1 MLRKILICAALV
13 AATSTVNAAPVLV
26 EGFDNVAGLGAS
38 GWTLTN
44 NSAPGGTTNWFQG
57 NTGVFDSYSG
67 AADSYIAANFENAGL
82 GGNVDNW
89 LLTPL
94 LTDIGSVT
102 SMTFATRTGGAL
114 PGDTLSVYYNT
125 TGSLNLADYVLVG
138 TLSAAYP
145 DSWTLFTTGNIG
157 NFMGETLRFAFRYT
171 VTNTLEAG
179 DYIGIDSV
187 TVNTNVPEPGS
198 LALLAACLL
207 MAPLALRRRRQ
218 RQI

>member
-38 GWTLTN
+38 GWTMTN
-44 NSAPGGTTNWFQG
+44 NSAPVGATNWFQG
-57 NTGVFDSYSG
+57 NTGIFDSYAGS
-67 AADSYIAANFENAGL
+67 ADSYIAANFENAGF

-102 SMTFATRTGGAL
+102 SMTFATRTAGTF

-171 VTNTLEAG
+171 VTDTSAAG

-187 TVNTNVPEPGS
+187 TVHTNVPEPGS